1 MQNKSFIE
9 EKEKTQQQIAVMD
22 WLTMHGDQS
31 YQKNSSAIFAE
42 NMYQFGIL
50 DISHCLYPTK
60 GVKG

>member
-1 MQNKSFIE
+1 MR
-9 EKEKTQQQIAVMD
+9 
-22 WLTMHGDQS
+22 GDQS